1 MAALPPSRS
10 PAPGWPNIALMSAGH
25 FMSDFFTHILPVLLP
40 LLCVQFD
47 ISYSQCAFLF
57 TVFSV
62 VSYVLQPGIGILADR
77 SRITRLLPWSIA
89 VSAVFTCIV
98 GWFSS
103 YWLLVA
109 VLMISGLSAAFFHP
123 LSAGVVPT
131 IYPRSRRGLA
141 VSIYIAGGNLGAAL
155 APLVTA
161 AFITA
166 FSTESLVALAVPAL
180 ITALLMALRHLD
192 RRPIIKHSLRPGE
205 TGLLHL
211 VKSRSYV
218 LLNLSICSRSLPH
231 AAFITFLPLL
241 YSSLGYSA
249 AEGAA
254 AMFLF
259 MLGTAAGGLIS
270 GSLADRYSLKTL
282 LACSYVLLFA
292 FALLFFLRA
301 DNSILSYALLFLTG
315 ASTYPAVSLGVIWGQ
330 RLMPDHAAFAASMML
345 GFSFAVGFL
354 LTPLTGFIA
363 DHTDLLYAMY
373 WSTLPAAALSLIIIL
388 LVQAP
393 PKPQA

>member
-1 MAALPPSRS
+1 
-10 PAPGWPNIALMSAGH
+10 
-25 FMSDFFTHILPVLLP
+25 
-40 LLCVQFD
+40 
-47 ISYSQCAFLF
+47 
-57 TVFSV
+57 
-62 VSYVLQPGIGILADR
+62 
-77 SRITRLLPWSIA
+77 
-89 VSAVFTCIV
+89 
-98 GWFSS
+98 
-103 YWLLVA
+103 
-109 VLMISGLSAAFFHP
+109 
-123 LSAGVVPT
+123 
-131 IYPRSRRGLA
+131 
-141 VSIYIAGGNLGAAL
+141 
-155 APLVTA
+155 
-161 AFITA
+161 
-166 FSTESLVALAVPAL
+166 
-180 ITALLMALRHLD
+180 
-192 RRPIIKHSLRPGE
+192 
-205 TGLLHL
+205 
-211 VKSRSYV
+211 
-218 LLNLSICSRSLPH
+218 
-231 AAFITFLPLL
+231 
-241 YSSLGYSA
+241 
-249 AEGAA
+249 
-254 AMFLF
+254 MFLF

-282 LACSYVLLFA
+282 LASSYVLLFA

>member
-109 VLMISGLSAAFFHP
+109 VLMISGLRAAFFHP

-166 FSTESLVALAVPAL
+166 S
-180 ITALLMALRHLD
+180 
-192 RRPIIKHSLRPGE
+192 
-205 TGLLHL
+205 
-211 VKSRSYV
+211 
-218 LLNLSICSRSLPH
+218 
-231 AAFITFLPLL
+231 
-241 YSSLGYSA
+241 
-249 AEGAA
+249 
-254 AMFLF
+254 
-259 MLGTAAGGLIS
+259 
-270 GSLADRYSLKTL
+270 
-282 LACSYVLLFA
+282 
-292 FALLFFLRA
+292 
-301 DNSILSYALLFLTG
+301 LLFLSSSL
-315 ASTYPAVSLGVIWGQ
+315 ASSLSSARI
-330 RLMPDHAAFAASMML
+330 S
-345 GFSFAVGFL
+345 FS
-354 LTPLTGFIA
+354 
-363 DHTDLLYAMY
+363 
-373 WSTLPAAALSLIIIL
+373 SLSSSYS
-388 LVQAP
+388 
-393 PKPQA
+393 